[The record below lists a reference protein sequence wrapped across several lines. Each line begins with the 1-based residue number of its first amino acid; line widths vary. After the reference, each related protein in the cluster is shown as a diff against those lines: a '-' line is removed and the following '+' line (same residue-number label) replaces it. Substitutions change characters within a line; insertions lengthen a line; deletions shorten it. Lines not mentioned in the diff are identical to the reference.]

1 MRASGITVNEKIMQ
15 NKYVEGLKREEHLV
29 SVQGKKKM
37 LNCSRK
43 PFEFA
48 INKVK
53 VDFSLGQKE
62 GRGKEKSSK
71 PNKL

>member
-1 MRASGITVNEKIMQ
+1 MQ

-62 GRGKEKSSK
+62 GRGKKKKQQTQQIVVLFNAERR
-71 PNKL
+71 